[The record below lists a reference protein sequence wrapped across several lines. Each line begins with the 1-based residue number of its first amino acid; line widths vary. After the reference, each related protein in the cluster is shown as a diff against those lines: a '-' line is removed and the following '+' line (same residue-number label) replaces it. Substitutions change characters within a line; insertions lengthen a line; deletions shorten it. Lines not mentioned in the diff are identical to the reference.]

1 MRIVLADLRAAE
13 GLVSKD
19 TVAGGYGSRQ
29 VPSSRTTQIYCFFK
43 KRFHAHPSVQLA
55 YIAAICGRLGHEV
68 VWTDNEVV
76 PGDVAIILSSLVDYR
91 HETAWADRAREQG
104 LKVGFVGLTVSK
116 LPGLFNDH
124 ADFLIIGE
132 PEAAIERLARGEA
145 LSGLCPSD
153 PVADLDSLPFP
164 RWDLLQKHTLR
175 RQVATRGRPF
185 GGGFPLL
192 TSRSCPEFCTYC
204 PHRILASYRA
214 RSVNNVA
221 EELEQLCDR
230 YSRPYVVFRDPL
242 FTEQR
247 ERCLALCDAIQARG
261 LDLHF
266 ECETRLDHLD
276 EPLLDR
282 MHAAGLSMITFGV
295 EAISSQTL
303 REVGRRPTPE
313 AHQRAI
319 LAACTQRHIVTS
331 AYYVLGFLQDSWD
344 SVAAT
349 IDYAISLE
357 SSFAQFKLLTPYPAT
372 PLWRQMQP
380 LVFEEDWERFDGYTP
395 TFKHPNL
402 STEELRF
409 LLGAAYARF
418 YSRPSW
424 LANYW
429 RIQKGPIL
437 DWVRRMDTKA
447 FAAHARKEIEL
458 MSRPVTCYM

>member
-1 MRIVLADLRAAE
+1 MRIVLADLRATE

-19 TVAGGYGSRQ
+19 TVAGGFGSRQ
-29 VPSSRTTQIYCFFK
+29 VPLTRTTQVYCFI
-43 KRFHAHPSVQLA
+43 KRRYHAHPSVQLA
-55 YIAAICGRLGHEV
+55 YIAAICARLGHEV
-68 VWTDNEVV
+68 LWTDNRLVE
-76 PGDVAIILSSLVDYR
+76 GDMAIILSSLVDYR
-91 HETAWADRAREQG
+91 RETAWADATRELG
-104 LKVGFVGLTVSK
+104 LRVGFVGLAASK
-116 LPGLFNDH
+116 LPELFTDH
-124 ADFLIIGE
+124 ADFVINGE
-132 PEAAIERLARGEA
+132 PEAAIQRLAGGERLVGMCQSEA
-145 LSGLCPSD
+145 IT
-153 PVADLDSLPFP
+153 DLDSLPFP
-164 RWDLLQKHTLR
+164 RWDLLQNRRLR
-175 RQVATRGRPF
+175 HQIATGGRPF

-221 EELEQLCDR
+221 EELEQLCDQ
-230 YSRPYVVFRDPL
+230 YPRPYVVFRDPL

-247 ERCLALCDAIQARG
+247 ERCLALCDAIRSRG
-261 LDLHF
+261 LDLRF

-276 EPLLDR
+276 EPLLDQ
-282 MHAAGLSMITFGV
+282 MTDAGLSTISFGV
-295 EAISSQTL
+295 EAISNETL
-303 REVGRRPTPE
+303 RKVGRRPTPE
-313 AHQRAI
+313 THQRAI
-319 LAACTQRHIVTS
+319 IAACAQRRILTS
-331 AYYVLGFLQDSWD
+331 AYYVLGFLQDTWD

-349 IDYAISLE
+349 IDYAIALE

-380 LVFEEDWERFDGYTP
+380 LVFEQDWQKFDGYTP

-402 STEELRF
+402 SAEELRF

-447 FAAHARKEIEL
+447 FAAHARKEIEV
-458 MSRPVTCYM
+458 MSRPVIC